1 MALNTS
7 CRFAPYLAHMRAAHL
22 DPETAHSCH
31 THFPEV
37 YFVVVP
43 RMPRTMY
50 IYIDRNL
57 CYNDIV
63 MLNYSELHVTTS
75 LLLQELTS
83 YTGELNVV
91 RFIGLQNPK
100 LLAGLSLWKA
110 SNNQN

>member
-1 MALNTS
+1 
-7 CRFAPYLAHMRAAHL
+7 
-22 DPETAHSCH
+22 
-31 THFPEV
+31 
-37 YFVVVP
+37 
-43 RMPRTMY
+43 
-50 IYIDRNL
+50 
-57 CYNDIV
+57 

-91 RFIGLQNPK
+91 RFLGSQNPK